1 MIIFLREK
9 FIAQIFMWVI
19 AIVFV
24 VGSIMLYGGSGGQG
38 DGTEEEVV
46 VKIQSLEVSRGN
58 FENMVSEQMQSRRN
72 QQYGGEPDQK
82 VVQKEIIDFL
92 VRRAIE
98 GSAKISDAEIERYIR
113 SDSSRVQTYNQYEGF
128 GVAELYKQN
137 IRQQLSSTLLRDNIQ
152 GLELVTDNEAELA
165 YRLESDKAKV
175 KYIEFRHS
183 DYTSTVSVDDAEAE
197 KYYQEN
203 QAKYK
208 KEEQLN
214 AKFLRIKPEDFVTN
228 TDIENYYNQN
238 QSEFTTPE
246 VVKARHILKQFP
258 KEATDEQ
265 KAEVKKAAEELL
277 KTVNAELASG
287 ASFADLAKT
296 HSEGPS
302 GANGGALRGNN
313 KNLPPGDYF
322 ARGDMVKPF
331 EETCFD
337 VLQPG
342 EVSSLVETSFGFHII
357 KLEEK
362 LQESIKPF
370 PEVENQIRE
379 NVTKIVGVDKAKR
392 VADDLLFDIEVEDY
406 ETAIGLDS
414 YKDLSLSVAE
424 TGFFDK
430 DVVTIP
436 QIGSKWSNQGVLE
449 ELFDMEV
456 GVINT
461 IESKKYN
468 GDVAAFYVT
477 KVLGKKQ
484 AAIPAFDD
492 VKSQVIDDL
501 RDIKAKELSFADA
514 QRLVK
519 QETDAESLDDLL
531 KKYTAPEGIPSDQ
544 KTVQE
549 SNLFNLTPGS
559 SYVSGMG
566 NSKAVMF
573 AAFNMA
579 IGDVKGP
586 LAGDSS
592 TYIVELTEREEAD
605 LELFEKDPT
614 QKKDRIKNIL
624 QTKKQQAYDNWFAS
638 RKKMANPWIHEDY
651 R

>member
-38 DGTEEEVV
+38 EGTEEEVV

-58 FENMVSEQMQSRRN
+58 FEKMVSDQMQSRRN
-72 QQYGGEPDQK
+72 QQYGGEPDEK
-82 VVQKEIIDFL
+82 FVQKEIIDFL
-92 VRRAIE
+92 VKRAIE

-113 SDSSRVQTYNQYEGF
+113 SDSGRVQTYNQYEGF

-152 GLELVTDNEAELA
+152 GLELVTDTEAEQA
-165 YRLESDKAKV
+165 YRLESNKAKV

-183 DYTSTVSVDDAEAE
+183 DYTSIVNVDDAEAE
-197 KYYQEN
+197 KYFQEN

-208 KEEQLN
+208 NEEQLN
-214 AKFLRIKPEDFVTN
+214 VKFIRINPEDFVIK
-228 TDIENYYNQN
+228 TDIEDYYTQNQN
-238 QSEFTTPE
+238 EFTTPE
-246 VVKARHILKQFP
+246 VVKARHILKKFP
-258 KEATDEQ
+258 QNATDEQ
-265 KAEVKKAAEELL
+265 KTEVKTAAEELL

-302 GANGGALRGNN
+302 GVNGGALKGSNP
-313 KNLPPGDYF
+313 NLPPGDYF

-342 EVSSLVETSFGFHII
+342 EVSGLVETSFGYHII

-362 LQESIKPF
+362 LQGSIKSL
-370 PEVENQIRE
+370 PEVETEIRE
-379 NVTKIVGVDKAKR
+379 KVIKIVGVDKAKR

-430 DVVTIP
+430 DIVTIP
-436 QIGSKWSNQGVLE
+436 EIGSKWSNQGLLE
-449 ELFDMEV
+449 ALSDMEV

-468 GDVAAFYVT
+468 GDVTAYYVA
-477 KVLGKKQ
+477 KVLGKKPS
-484 AAIPAFDD
+484 AIPSFDV
-492 VKSQVIDDL
+492 VKSQVIDDI
-501 RDIKAKELSFADA
+501 RDIKAKELAMADV
-514 QRLVK
+514 QDLFDK
-519 QETDAESLDDLL
+519 KTDVDSLDDLL
-531 KKYTAPEGIPSDQ
+531 KKYVAPEGISPEQ

-573 AAFNMA
+573 AAFSLA
-579 IGDVKGP
+579 VGDVKGP

-592 TYIVELTEREEAD
+592 TYIIELTERVEAD
-605 LELFEKDPT
+605 LELFQKDPT
-614 QKKDRIKNIL
+614 QKKERLSSLL

-638 RKKMANPWIHEDY
+638 RKKGVNPWIHEDY

>member
-24 VGSIMLYGGSGGQG
+24 VGSIMLYSGSGGQG

-58 FENMVSEQMQSRRN
+58 FEKMVSDQMQSRRN
-72 QQYGGEPDQK
+72 QQYGGEPDEK
-82 VVQKEIIDFL
+82 FVQKEIIDFL

-113 SDSSRVQTYNQYEGF
+113 SDSSRVQAYNQYEGF
-128 GVAELYKQN
+128 GMAELYKQN

-152 GLELVTDNEAELA
+152 GLELVTDTEAEQA
-165 YRLESDKAKV
+165 YRLESNKAKV

-183 DYTSTVSVDDAEAE
+183 DYSSTVNVDDAEAQ
-197 KYYQEN
+197 KYFEEN

-208 KEEQLN
+208 NEEQLN
-214 AKFLRIKPEDFVTN
+214 VKFIRIKPEDFVTK
-228 TDIENYYNQN
+228 TDIEDYYNQN
-238 QSEFTTPE
+238 QSKFTTPE
-246 VVKARHILKQFP
+246 VVKARHILKVFP
-258 KEATDEQ
+258 DNATDEQ
-265 KAEVKKAAEELL
+265 KTEVKTAAEELL
-277 KTVNAELASG
+277 KTVNAELVSG

-302 GANGGALRGNN
+302 GANGGALRGGNP
-313 KNLPPGDYF
+313 NLPPGDYF

-331 EETCFD
+331 EEACFD

-342 EVSSLVETSFGFHII
+342 EVSGLVETSYGYHII

-362 LQESIKPF
+362 LEGSIKPF

-379 NVTKIVGVDKAKR
+379 EVIKIVGVDKAKR

-406 ETAIGLDS
+406 ETAIGLDR

-436 QIGSKWSNQGVLE
+436 EIGSKWSNQGLLE

-468 GDVAAFYVT
+468 GDVTAFYVA
-477 KVLGKKQ
+477 KVLGKKP
-484 AAIPAFDD
+484 AAIPSFDD

-501 RDIKAKELSFADA
+501 RDIKAKELALADA
-514 QRLVK
+514 QALVK
-519 QETDAESLDDLL
+519 QKTDTESLDDLL
-531 KKYTAPEGIPSDQ
+531 KKYTAPEGISSEQ

-566 NSKAVMF
+566 NSQAVMF

-579 IGDVKGP
+579 VGDVKGP

-592 TYIVELTEREEAD
+592 TYIIELTEREEAD
-605 LELFEKDPT
+605 LELFEKDST
-614 QKKDRIKNIL
+614 QKKDRLRSLL
-624 QTKKQQAYDNWFAS
+624 QTKKQQAYDNWFAN

>member
-24 VGSIMLYGGSGGQG
+24 VGSIMLYSGSGGQG
-38 DGTEEEVV
+38 DSTEEEVV
-46 VKIQSLEVSRGN
+46 VKIQSLEVSRGD
-58 FENMVSEQMQSRRN
+58 FEKMVSDRMQSLQK

-82 VVQKEIIDFL
+82 LEEKKIINYL
-92 VRRAIE
+92 IERAIE

-113 SDSSRVQTYNQYEGF
+113 SDSGRVQTYNQYEGF
-128 GVAELYKQN
+128 GMAELYKQN

-152 GLELVTDNEAELA
+152 GLELVTDIEAEQA

-183 DYTSTVSVDDAEAE
+183 DYTSNVNVDDAETE
-197 KYYQEN
+197 KYFQEN

-208 KEEQLN
+208 KEEQVN
-214 AKFLRIKPEDFVTN
+214 VKFIRIKPEDFVTK
-228 TDIENYYNQN
+228 TDIEDYYTQN
-238 QSEFTTPE
+238 QSKFTTPE
-246 VVKARHILKQFP
+246 VVKARHILKKFP
-258 KEATDEQ
+258 NDATDEQ
-265 KAEVKKAAEELL
+265 KTEVKTAAEELL
-277 KTVNAELASG
+277 KTVNAELVSG
-287 ASFADLAKT
+287 ATFADLAKT

-302 GANGGALRGNN
+302 GVNGGALRGNN
-313 KNLPPGDYF
+313 PNLPPGDYF

-342 EVSSLVETSFGFHII
+342 EVSGLVETSYGYHII

-362 LQESIKPF
+362 LEGSIKPF
-370 PEVENQIRE
+370 PEVENEIRE
-379 NVTKIVGVDKAKR
+379 NVIKIVGVDKAKR
-392 VADDLLFDIEVEDY
+392 VADELLFDIEVEDY
-406 ETAIGLDS
+406 ETAIGLDR
-414 YKDLSLSVAE
+414 YKDLSLSVVE
-424 TGFFDK
+424 TGFFIN
-430 DVVTIP
+430 DVVDIP
-436 QIGSKWSNQGVLE
+436 QIGSKWNNKGLLE

-468 GDVAAFYVT
+468 GDVSAFYVA
-477 KVLGKKQ
+477 KVLGKKP
-484 AAIPAFDD
+484 AAIPVFDD
-492 VKSQVIDDL
+492 VKSQVIDDI
-501 RDIKAKELSFADA
+501 RDIKAKELALADA
-514 QRLVK
+514 QALVK
-519 QETDAESLDDLL
+519 QKPDTESLDGLL
-531 KKYTAPEGIPSDQ
+531 KKYTAPEGITTDQ

-559 SYVSGMG
+559 AYVSGMG

-586 LAGDSS
+586 LAGDTS
-592 TYIVELTEREEAD
+592 TYIIELTEREEAD
-605 LELFEKDPT
+605 LEEFKKDTT
-614 QKKDRIKNIL
+614 QKKERFRNLLD
-624 QTKKQQAYDNWFAS
+624 KKKEEAYDNWFAN

>member
-24 VGSIMLYGGSGGQG
+24 VGSILLYSGSGGQG

-46 VKIQSLEVSRGN
+46 LKIQSLEVSRGN
-58 FENMVSEQMQSRRN
+58 FEKMVSDQLQSRRN
-72 QQYGGEPDQK
+72 QQYGGEPDEKNIQN
-82 VVQKEIIDFL
+82 EIIDFL

-98 GSAKISDAEIERYIR
+98 GSAKISDAEVERYIR
-113 SDSSRVQTYNQYEGF
+113 SDSGRVQTYNQYEGF

-152 GLELVTDNEAELA
+152 GLELVTDIEAEQA
-165 YRLESDKAKV
+165 FRLESEKAKV

-183 DYTSTVSVDDAEAE
+183 DYTSNVKVDDAEAE
-197 KYYQEN
+197 QYFQEN
-203 QAKYK
+203 KVKYK
-208 KEEQLN
+208 NEEQIN
-214 AKFLRIKPEDFVTN
+214 VKFIRVNPEEFVTQ
-228 TDIENYYNQN
+228 TDIENYYTQN

-246 VVKARHILKQFP
+246 VVKARHILKNLP
-258 KEATDEQ
+258 NDATDEE
-265 KAEVKKAAEELL
+265 KAEIKTAAEELL

-302 GANGGALRGNN
+302 GANGGALRGGNP
-313 KNLPPGDYF
+313 NLPPGDYF

-342 EVSSLVETSFGFHII
+342 EVSGLVETSFGYHII

-362 LQESIKPF
+362 LQGSIKPF
-370 PEVENQIRE
+370 PEVENEIRGK
-379 NVTKIVGVDKAKR
+379 VVKVVGVDKAKR
-392 VADDLLFDIEVEDY
+392 VADDLLFDIEVEDF
-406 ETAIGLDS
+406 ETAIGLET
-414 YKDLSLSVAE
+414 YKDLSLNVSE
-424 TGFFDK
+424 TGFFEK
-430 DVVTIP
+430 DVVSIP
-436 QIGSKWSNQGVLE
+436 IIGSKWNNQGLLE
-449 ELFDMEV
+449 GLYDMEV

-468 GDVAAFYVT
+468 GDVTGFYVA
-477 KVLGKKQ
+477 KILGKKP
-484 AAIPAFDD
+484 AAIPSFDD
-492 VKSQVIDDL
+492 VKNQVIDDL
-501 RDIKAKELSFADA
+501 RDIKAEELAMAAA
-514 QRLVK
+514 QELVK
-519 QETDAESLDDLL
+519 QKADGESLDDLI
-531 KKYTAPEGIPSDQ
+531 KKYTVPEGESSDQ

-566 NSKAVMF
+566 NSKEVMF
-573 AAFNMA
+573 AAFNMSV
-579 IGDVKGP
+579 GDVKGP

-592 TYIVELTEREEAD
+592 SYIIELTERVEAD
-605 LELFEKDPT
+605 IELFAKDPT
-614 QKKDRIKNIL
+614 QKKERLKSLL

-638 RKKMANPWIHEDY
+638 QKMIAKPWIHEDY